1 MRFVILICFYYFSV
15 FSSLRGLMTR
25 QPLDLSRITLL
36 WANIKKWGQGSV
48 GQFHTNHCILSTRAS
63 SCCLCLQEYRKGLLA
78 SFSITLNA
86 ILLSDRQPYTLL
98 TFFFRYPAALRLDR
112 KSILLGLLPSPC
124 LRCASSGVP
133 LLCAYFSPGDGR
145 GDQSIVQCGTAD
157 ERRNGNYRADHLD
170 VRLVLLGYN
179 IPNYVPV

>member
-1 MRFVILICFYYFSV
+1 MRFVIVIYFYYFSV

-36 WANIKKWGQGSV
+36 WANIKKWGQGSD
-48 GQFHTNHCILSTRAS
+48 GHFHTNHCILSTRAS
-63 SCCLCLQEYRKGLLA
+63 SCYLCLQECRKGLLA
-78 SFSITLNA
+78 SFSITMNA

-98 TFFFRYPAALRLDR
+98 TIFFRYPAALRLDR

-124 LRCASSGVP
+124 LRCASSRVP

-145 GDQSIVQCGTAD
+145 GHQSIVQCGTAD

-179 IPNYVPV
+179 IPNNVPL

>member
-1 MRFVILICFYYFSV
+1 MSKHKEMRTRLRWTFSYKSLYFVHP
-15 FSSLRGLMTR
+15 SLKLL
-25 QPLDLSRITLL
+25 PLFTGMQERSLSFFFNTM
-36 WANIKKWGQGSV
+36 
-48 GQFHTNHCILSTRAS
+48 
-63 SCCLCLQEYRKGLLA
+63 
-78 SFSITLNA
+78 NA

-98 TFFFRYPAALRLDR
+98 TIFFRYSAALRLDR

-124 LRCASSGVP
+124 LRCASSRVP

-145 GDQSIVQCGTAD
+145 GHQSIVQCGTAD

-179 IPNYVPV
+179 IPNNVPL